1 MRSVGPERESS
12 HGIRRLCRGRSGEPV
27 TGRYAGR
34 GVHSEHVRYASW
46 CIPLSPVT
54 LLAGCAGPP
63 TINVVGSY
71 FPAWMLC
78 TLIGLLAAVCLRQA
92 LVLCRLEELIILP
105 LVTHAAVAL
114 AVTLAV
120 WLLWFGH

>member
-1 MRSVGPERESS
+1 MP
-12 HGIRRLCRGRSGEPV
+12 LLSGM
-27 TGRYAGR
+27 
-34 GVHSEHVRYASW
+34 
-46 CIPLSPVT
+46 
-54 LLAGCAGPP
+54 LLGGCAGPP

-78 TLIGLLAAVCLRQA
+78 TLIGLLAAVCLRQT
-92 LVLCRLEELIILP
+92 LVLCRLEELLLLP